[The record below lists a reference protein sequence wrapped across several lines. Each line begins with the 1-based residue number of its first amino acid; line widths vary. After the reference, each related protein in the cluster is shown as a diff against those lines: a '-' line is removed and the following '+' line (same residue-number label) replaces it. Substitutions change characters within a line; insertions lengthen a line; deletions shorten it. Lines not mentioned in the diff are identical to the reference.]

1 MLLRTIFLLFLT
13 YFLILGSS
21 AFNSATAQ
29 DKKWNREDQD
39 PTASELWSPVPPK
52 VKPGETNSQAP
63 SDAIILFD
71 GSDFSQ
77 WEGSNGKTV
86 GWTLEDGA
94 MTVKKGTGGIQTKE
108 TFKDV
113 QLHIEWRTPTE
124 LVGEG
129 QGRGNSGVFLMGKY
143 EVQVLDSYSSSTYGN
158 GQASSIYKQHIPLV
172 NATKAPGEWQTYDII
187 FSAPVFGESGRA
199 LRPATV
205 TVIHNGV
212 LVQNHVSLLGPT
224 EYKGVPVYSEHG
236 AGPISLQDHGNPV
249 SYRNIWI
256 RKL

>member
-1 MLLRTIFLLFLT
+1 MLRTISLLTSICILT
-13 YFLILGSS
+13 LS
-21 AFNSATAQ
+21 AAWMNPATAQ
-29 DKKWNREDQD
+29 DKKWDREKQD
-39 PTASELWSPVPPK
+39 PVASELWSPVPPK
-52 VKPGETNSQAP
+52 VAPGATNSQAP
-63 SDAIILFD
+63 SDAIVLFD
-71 GSDFSQ
+71 GTDFSQ
-77 WEGSNGKTV
+77 WENAKGGKV
-86 GWTLEDGA
+86 DWTLEDGA
-94 MTVKKGTGGIQTKE
+94 MTVKRGTGMIKTKE

-113 QLHIEWRTPTE
+113 QLHIEWRSPTE

-129 QGRGNSGVFLMGKY
+129 QGRGNSGVFLMGMY
-143 EVQVLDSYSSSTYGN
+143 EVQVLDSYSSSTYSN

-172 NATKAPGEWQTYDII
+172 NATKAPGEWQSYDII

-224 EYKGVPVYSEHG
+224 EYKGVPVYNEHG
-236 AGPISLQDHGNPV
+236 EGPLTLQDHGNPV
-249 SYRNIWI
+249 SFRNIWI